1 MQVIDIE
8 SSRASGCGSWVRDG
22 TSQKPLVSLSLRR
35 FQQFGHLSAR
45 RSVQQHPPSWRKVL
59 GLYRKVNP
67 RLPVPIDLGDERITV
82 AVGTTIAD
90 RPPHRTVRC
99 VYALR

>member
-1 MQVIDIE
+1 MTKDWPVK
-8 SSRASGCGSWVRDG
+8 SH
-22 TSQKPLVSLSLRR
+22 TR
-35 FQQFGHLSAR
+35 FRYSPR
-45 RSVQQHPPSWRKVL
+45 T
-59 GLYRKVNP
+59 YRKVNP

>member
-1 MQVIDIE
+1 MTKDWPVK
-8 SSRASGCGSWVRDG
+8 SH
-22 TSQKPLVSLSLRR
+22 TR
-35 FQQFGHLSAR
+35 FRYSPR
-45 RSVQQHPPSWRKVL
+45 T
-59 GLYRKVNP
+59 YRKVNP

-90 RPPHRTVRC
+90 RSPHRTVRC